1 MESYSAL
8 AASYDELTQDVGYEK
23 RAAFV
28 EKLFL
33 RSHIPVHTVLDL
45 ACGTGTMTA
54 LLTERGY
61 ELIGVDGSED
71 MLLEAR
77 EKAQTLTGVPP
88 LFLHQSMPELDL
100 YGTVEAAICC
110 LDSLNYLTEAREVR
124 ETFRRLH
131 LFIAPGGSLVF
142 DVHALGKLEAMDGQV
157 WLDEREDVYCVWR
170 TEYSRRSRL
179 LDYYVDIFS
188 VRADGAGTQLRGAP
202 PALVQ
207 RFGADRMAD
216 RRRLRRNPRLR
227 RLPPP
232 RPERNRRAHLYFL
245 YPKRVI
251 L

>member
-1 MESYSAL
+1 M
-8 AASYDELTQDVGYEK
+8 
-23 RAAFV
+23 
-28 EKLFL
+28 
-33 RSHIPVHTVLDL
+33 LDL

-124 ETFRRLH
+124 E
-131 LFIAPGGSLVF
+131 
-142 DVHALGKLEAMDGQV
+142 MDGQV

-188 VRADGAGTQLRGAP
+188 VRADGAWERSFEEHR
-202 PALVQ
+202 Q
-207 RFGADRMAD
+207 RWYSVSELTEWLTAAGFGEIRVYGDC
-216 RRRLRRNPRLR
+216 RLRAPNETDGRIYISCIRK
-227 RLPPP
+227 
-232 RPERNRRAHLYFL
+232 E
-245 YPKRVI
+245 
-251 L
+251 

>member
-110 LDSLNYLTEAREVR
+110 LDSLNYLTDAREVR
-124 ETFRRLH
+124 ETFRRLY

-157 WLDEREDVYCVWR
+157 CSTNARMSTACGARSIPAAR
-170 TEYSRRSRL
+170 TCWTITL
-179 LDYYVDIFS
+179 IFS
-188 VRADGAGTQLRGAP
+188 PPARTALGNAASRSTASAGTAFRS
-202 PALVQ
+202 
-207 RFGADRMAD
+207 
-216 RRRLRRNPRLR
+216 
-227 RLPPP
+227 
-232 RPERNRRAHLYFL
+232 
-245 YPKRVI
+245 
-251 L
+251 

>member
-77 EKAQTLTGVPP
+77 EKAQALTGVPP

-124 ETFRRLH
+124 ETSCSTFMPS
-131 LFIAPGGSLVF
+131 AS
-142 DVHALGKLEAMDGQV
+142 
-157 WLDEREDVYCVWR
+157 
-170 TEYSRRSRL
+170 SRRWTVRSGSTNARMSTACGARSIPAARACWTITLTFSPPARTARGSAASRST
-179 LDYYVDIFS
+179 IS
-188 VRADGAGTQLRGAP
+188 AGTAFRS
-202 PALVQ
+202 
-207 RFGADRMAD
+207 
-216 RRRLRRNPRLR
+216 
-227 RLPPP
+227 
-232 RPERNRRAHLYFL
+232 
-245 YPKRVI
+245 
-251 L
+251 

>member
-45 ACGTGTMTA
+45 ACGTGTMTS

-110 LDSLNYLTEAREVR
+110 LDSLNYLTEARECARPFAVCTCSSRPAARSCSTFMPSASSRRWTVR
-124 ETFRRLH
+124 SGSTNARMSTACGAQSIPAARACWTITLTF
-131 LFIAPGGSLVF
+131 SLPART
-142 DVHALGKLEAMDGQV
+142 ALGSAA
-157 WLDEREDVYCVWR
+157 
-170 TEYSRRSRL
+170 SRST
-179 LDYYVDIFS
+179 IS
-188 VRADGAGTQLRGAP
+188 AGTAFRS
-202 PALVQ
+202 
-207 RFGADRMAD
+207 
-216 RRRLRRNPRLR
+216 
-227 RLPPP
+227 
-232 RPERNRRAHLYFL
+232 
-245 YPKRVI
+245 
-251 L
+251 

>member
-1 MESYSAL
+1 MESYSVL

-124 ETFRRLH
+124 ETFAACTCSSRPAARSCST
-131 LFIAPGGSLVF
+131 FMPSAS
-142 DVHALGKLEAMDGQV
+142 
-157 WLDEREDVYCVWR
+157 
-170 TEYSRRSRL
+170 SRRWTVRSGSTNARTSTACGAQSIPAARACWTITLTFSPSAPTAHGSAASR
-179 LDYYVDIFS
+179 S
-188 VRADGAGTQLRGAP
+188 TASAGTAFRS
-202 PALVQ
+202 
-207 RFGADRMAD
+207 
-216 RRRLRRNPRLR
+216 
-227 RLPPP
+227 
-232 RPERNRRAHLYFL
+232 
-245 YPKRVI
+245 
-251 L
+251 

>member
-77 EKAQTLTGVPP
+77 EKAQTPTGVPP

-110 LDSLNYLTEAREVR
+110 LDSLNYLTDAREVR

-157 WLDEREDVYCVWR
+157 WLDEREMSTACGARSIPAARACWTITLTFSPPAR
-170 TEYSRRSRL
+170 TARGSAASRST
-179 LDYYVDIFS
+179 IS
-188 VRADGAGTQLRGAP
+188 AGTAFQS
-202 PALVQ
+202 
-207 RFGADRMAD
+207 
-216 RRRLRRNPRLR
+216 
-227 RLPPP
+227 
-232 RPERNRRAHLYFL
+232 
-245 YPKRVI
+245 
-251 L
+251 